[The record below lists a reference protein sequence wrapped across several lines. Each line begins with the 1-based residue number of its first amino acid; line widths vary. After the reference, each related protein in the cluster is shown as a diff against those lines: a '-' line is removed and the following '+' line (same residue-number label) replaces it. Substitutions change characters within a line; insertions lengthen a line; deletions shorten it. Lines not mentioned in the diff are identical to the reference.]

1 MQGPHRYNQHMKI
14 EKVDFHCHTIASKDS
29 LSTPID
35 VVNTARKRGLTKL
48 VITDHNSIQGALEAQ
63 MIAPDFVIIG
73 EEVMTTKGE
82 ILASFVKEEI
92 PAGLPPMKVI
102 EELKAQGAFIS
113 LSHPFDI
120 HRSGHW
126 KPEELEEML
135 PHLDAVEGFNARC
148 VDPAFNE
155 HALAFANRH
164 GLPIT
169 VGTDSHSLLELGSSY
184 LELPPFTGPESL
196 RAVIGQGRP
205 VQRLSS
211 PLVHLTS
218 RYAVMVKKLQR
229 ALG

>member
-1 MQGPHRYNQHMKI
+1 MKI

-29 LSTPID
+29 LSAPID
-35 VVNTARKRGLTKL
+35 VVNTAKNRGLTRL

-63 MIAPDFVIIG
+63 KIAPEFVIVG
-73 EEVMTTKGE
+73 EEIMTTKGE
-82 ILASFVKEEI
+82 ILASYVKEEI

-102 EELKAQGAFIS
+102 DELKAQGAFIS

-126 KPEELEEML
+126 KPEELAEML
-135 PHLDAVEGFNARC
+135 PFLDAVEGFNARC
-148 VDPAFNE
+148 VDPTFNE
-155 HALAFANRH
+155 KAMAFANQY

-169 VGTDSHSLLELGSSY
+169 VGTDSHSLLEIGNSY
-184 LELPPFTGPESL
+184 LELPTFDDPEGL
-196 RAVIGQGRP
+196 RAAIRQAKP

-218 RYAVMVKKLQR
+218 RYAVMIKKIQR